1 MDNIISKIIELDLN
15 ETSSFNIETK
25 KSLKVKKI
33 DQTKVLLW
41 IPTAFTLI
49 YPKLIY
55 SIKNNDL
62 IFSKIK
68 YRLLQMILCY
78 STIFIIISYLLEDL
92 YNNTL
97 TFDTFSWMAFLILI
111 LFFIGIQLLY
121 GLILKKV
128 VNSKLKDIKLK

>member
-1 MDNIISKIIELDLN
+1 MDTIISKIIELDLN
-15 ETSSFNIETK
+15 EKSSFNIGTK

-41 IPTAFTLI
+41 IPTAFSLI

-62 IFSKIK
+62 VFKKIK

-78 STIFIIISYLLEDL
+78 STIFIIISYYLENL

-97 TFDTFSWMAFLILI
+97 TFDTFSWIAFLILI
-111 LFFIGIQLLY
+111 VLFIGIQLLY
-121 GLILKKV
+121 GIILKKV
-128 VNSKLKDIKLK
+128 VNNKLMDLKLK